1 MNHRLASAA
10 PTRADHRAVHRNN
23 LEVVLRHLGTVGPD
37 SRAGIATRVGLTPST
52 VSRLVAELLDL
63 GLVRE
68 VADAPSSDT
77 PRPGRPA
84 IQLEL
89 DGRHILALGA
99 EISVDR
105 ITVIGTDLAGT
116 VVYHRDRVFDAARSG
131 PEATAAAVG
140 RLCTRAVDTVVR
152 KSPAH
157 VTLAGLAVAVPGLVE
172 VETGVVTEAPNL
184 SWRGFPFGK
193 VLAEVSDLP
202 PEAIVLGNDANFAAL
217 AEYRIG
223 SRAGTPNLIYI
234 TGEVGIGGGVIAAGQ
249 GLLGSH
255 GHGGE
260 IGHMKLDP
268 KGARCGCGRRGCWE
282 ALIGLDALLR
292 EAGLDDEPTPPHG
305 RRSTR
310 TAGAATRTAGRGP
323 RQWSASTR
331 AARVAER
338 ARAGDRRTLAAL
350 ETLARWVGIGAANL
364 VNIFDPQVIILGG
377 YFRHVA
383 EWILPAARQVMVEG
397 VLAPDAGGCELAI
410 SSLGFEAAA
419 RGAALHM
426 IDQVIA
432 DPARLAVQAYP
443 KWGVPGPA
451 RQRDRARRRVSEPRA
466 ATP

>member
-1 MNHRLASAA
+1 VNHRLASAA

-37 SRAGIATRVGLTPST
+37 SRAGIAARVGLTPST
-52 VSRLVAELLDL
+52 VSRLVAELLGL

-68 VADAPSSDT
+68 VADAPSNDT

-152 KSPAH
+152 GSPAH

-184 SWRGFPFGK
+184 DWRGFPFGK

-234 TGEVGIGGGVIAAGQ
+234 TGEVGIGGGVIAGSQ

-292 EAGLDDEPTPPHG
+292 EAGLDDEPIATSA

-310 TAGAATRTAGRGP
+310 TTHQGP

-350 ETLARWVGIGAANL
+350 DTLARWVGIGAANL

-383 EWILPAARQVMVEG
+383 DWILPAARKVMVQG
-397 VLAPDAGGCELAI
+397 VLAPDAGGCELVV

-419 RGAALHM
+419 RGAVLHV

-451 RQRDRARRRVSEPRA
+451 RQRDRARRQVSEPRA
-466 ATP
+466 AAP